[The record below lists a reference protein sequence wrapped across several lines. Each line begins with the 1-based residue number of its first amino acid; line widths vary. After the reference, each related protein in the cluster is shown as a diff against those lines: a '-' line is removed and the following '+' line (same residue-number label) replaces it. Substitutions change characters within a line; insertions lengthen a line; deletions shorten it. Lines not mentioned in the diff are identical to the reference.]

1 MDKNFEFKG
10 VIEDGVSANK
20 DKELV
25 DPQGFGRIEYAYY
38 CMAIDCGIEM
48 MESRLLEE
56 NTRAHFMT
64 KRFDRSDGGD
74 KFHMQSLCAL
84 GHYDFNMAGACSYE
98 QALEMVRRIV
108 KQNTKQALE
117 QQFLRAVFNIVGRN
131 QDDHTKNIDFLM
143 DRHGN
148 WRPSPAYDM
157 AYSFNPNGEWT
168 SKHQMSLNGKR
179 EAFTREDLIKFGEK
193 AELKKAQALKLIH
206 KVEDVFSN
214 WRTYAKKCLVFTNQT
229 NDISKNIRKLVD

>member
-1 MDKNFEFKG
+1 
-10 VIEDGVSANK
+10 
-20 DKELV
+20 
-25 DPQGFGRIEYAYY
+25 
-38 CMAIDCGIEM
+38 
-48 MESRLLEE
+48 
-56 NTRAHFMT
+56 
-64 KRFDRSDGGD
+64 
-74 KFHMQSLCAL
+74 MQSLCAL

-131 QDDHTKNIDFLM
+131 QDDHTKNIAFLM
-143 DRHGN
+143 DRYGN
-148 WRPSPAYDM
+148 WRLSPAYDM

-179 EAFTREDLIKFGEK
+179 EAFALDDLIKFGEK

-214 WRTYAKKCLVFTNQT
+214 WRTYAKKCQVFTSQT
-229 NDISKNIRKLVD
+229 NDISKNIRKLVG